1 MIYGL
6 HQAVMS
12 GQISQTQI
20 DASVARIVEM
30 KLHYKILSHDKTM
43 QLAGN
48 ALGGQVATAM
58 TCSCA
63 NGVGDEDVRKV
74 VL

>member
-6 HQAVMS
+6 HQAAMS

-20 DASVARIVEM
+20 DASVARILEM
-30 KLHYKILSHDKTM
+30 KLHYKLLSHDKAM

-48 ALGGQVATAM
+48 AVGGQAGTTI
-58 TCSCA
+58 TCSCV
-63 NGVGDEDVRKV
+63 NGVGYGDVRKAS
-74 VL
+74 